1 MVAAEI
7 RVILPQRCCA
17 LRDRIF
23 VLGHNVGSLFNRSE
37 MVQYLCLPAALLTAL
52 TVGSLSAQVIPT
64 DANQLLALDAA
75 GEAAEPRRS
84 PGGPS
89 AIGGV
94 RYGRDIRPILSDR
107 CFRCHGPDA
116 NQRAAGLRL
125 DAREFAIAKRD
136 GAAAIVPGDPSS
148 SLLIER
154 IKSHDLDERMPPP
167 DSNKPALQDVEI
179 ALFEEWIRDGAI
191 YEDHWA
197 FSVPKRPTV
206 PQSDSAHPIDGFI
219 KQAHELRGITA
230 NPSADLSVLA
240 RRLFL
245 VLTGLPPTP
254 EELDAWLA
262 DQKPGAYERL
272 VDRLLSEEP
281 YATRHAEHLASI
293 WLDAGRYADTSGIH
307 MDAGRQGWLWRD
319 WLIDS
324 IRKDKPFDQFVGSL
338 TKLDSPN
345 PYQF

>member
-136 GAAAIVPGDPSS
+136 GAAAIV
-148 SLLIER
+148 
-154 IKSHDLDERMPPP
+154 
-167 DSNKPALQDVEI
+167 
-179 ALFEEWIRDGAI
+179 
-191 YEDHWA
+191 
-197 FSVPKRPTV
+197 
-206 PQSDSAHPIDGFI
+206 
-219 KQAHELRGITA
+219 
-230 NPSADLSVLA
+230 
-240 RRLFL
+240 
-245 VLTGLPPTP
+245 
-254 EELDAWLA
+254 
-262 DQKPGAYERL
+262 
-272 VDRLLSEEP
+272 
-281 YATRHAEHLASI
+281 
-293 WLDAGRYADTSGIH
+293 
-307 MDAGRQGWLWRD
+307 
-319 WLIDS
+319 
-324 IRKDKPFDQFVGSL
+324 
-338 TKLDSPN
+338 
-345 PYQF
+345 